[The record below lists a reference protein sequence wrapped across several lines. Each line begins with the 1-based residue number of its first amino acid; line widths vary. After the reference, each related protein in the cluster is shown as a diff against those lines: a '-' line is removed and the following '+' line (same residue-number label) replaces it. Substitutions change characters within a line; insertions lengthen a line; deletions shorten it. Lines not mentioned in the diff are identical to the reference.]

1 MLAISQKTFV
11 QAMKKLTFPNIC
23 ETSGAHV
30 WMMWFAFQCF
40 NVGVKFM
47 CPPYDYNAIVL
58 AEAFVLKARVF
69 PCAQRLFLRSC
80 CSIEAAMATK
90 GAFAPVRATHT

>member
-1 MLAISQKTFV
+1 
-11 QAMKKLTFPNIC
+11 
-23 ETSGAHV
+23 
-30 WMMWFAFQCF
+30 
-40 NVGVKFM
+40 M

-90 GAFAPVRATHT
+90 GAFAPVRATHTWIIHVLVAWEDDPANSLSLDESFCEIYKTVCLEKETHAH